1 MKEEFSYS
9 AEQPQM
15 VKNIGLPSNPLF
27 QVCFD
32 TELIESTGPDGKVST
47 QYRSHYVHV
56 DRIEYSTLVSAIVSS
71 RYTSNDVEAIMLNN
85 MEASNPSLSVEK
97 KLEYINE
104 YNNLQAWRTHAKE
117 IALEAIL

>member
-1 MKEEFSYS
+1 MKELFSYS
-9 AEQPQM
+9 AEQPQQITA
-15 VKNIGLPSNPLF
+15 IGTPSNPLF
-27 QVCFD
+27 QICFD
-32 TELIESTGPDGKVST
+32 TEFIESPEQNGTVTT
-47 QYRSHYVHV
+47 QYRSHYIQV
-56 DRIEYSTLVSAIVSS
+56 DKLDYATIVSAIVSS

>member
-9 AEQPQM
+9 TEQPQM

-32 TELIESTGPDGKVST
+32 TELIESTGPDGTVST

-71 RYTSNDVEAIMLNN
+71 RYTSNDVEAIMLNK
-85 MEASNPSLSVEK
+85 MESSNPSLSEEK
-97 KLEYINE
+97 KMEYIDE
-104 YNNLQAWRTHAKE
+104 YNNFQAWRTHAKE
-117 IALEAIL
+117 IALEAII

>member
-9 AEQPQM
+9 AEQPQV

-32 TELIESTGPDGKVST
+32 TELIESTGPDGTVST

>member
-32 TELIESTGPDGKVST
+32 TELIESTGPDGTVST

-56 DRIEYSTLVSAIVSS
+56 DKIEYSNLVSAIVSS

-104 YNNLQAWRTHAKE
+104 YNNLQAWRTNAKE

>member
-9 AEQPQM
+9 TEQPQM

-32 TELIESTGPDGKVST
+32 TELIESTGPDGTVST

-117 IALEAIL
+117 IALEAII

>member
-1 MKEEFSYS
+1 MKEEFSHS

-32 TELIESTGPDGKVST
+32 TELIESTGPDGTVST

>member
-32 TELIESTGPDGKVST
+32 TELIESTGPDGTVST

-56 DRIEYSTLVSAIVSS
+56 DKIEYSTLVSAIVSS

>member
-1 MKEEFSYS
+1 MKEEFSHS

-32 TELIESTGPDGKVST
+32 TELIESTGPDGTVST

-56 DRIEYSTLVSAIVSS
+56 DKIEYSNLVSAIVSS

>member
-32 TELIESTGPDGKVST
+32 TELIESTGQDGTVST

>member
-9 AEQPQM
+9 AEQPQV

-32 TELIESTGPDGKVST
+32 TELIESTGPDGTVST

-97 KLEYINE
+97 KLEYIDD